1 MYTQMRICIYVMLT
15 DRSIWLTHAQ
25 SGYLSSM
32 MIGSDQAGGQTVPN
46 LEVLIVLFFC
56 CCACFLTFRGW
67 CKSRGILKNRALYLG
82 SPRCK
87 WPYLPRVCKCHC
99 MMYNFWVHS
108 IQFVL
113 IQIRADDNIG
123 VFVRMR
129 QLADVRLYVHG
140 VAGKVTEKQMLRLA
154 LGKSSAALDS
164 NYKCLE
170 PTSPLMK
177 DQVCLLVYVCV
188 QFDMCDTYAHVYSN
202 VRAYKFFEHI
212 ELPAKLLV
220 YFVRSNKSNMTQC
233 ILMRVEHAC
242 GDMHIHTKWWEVT
255 NQSLCKPSHPPKQCA
270 HLISLTRFYF
280 FTRNSL
286 QALLEIRFTWYTH
299 RYGKMRMGMTASGT
313 RSPGNLSFCAK
324 ISNRVWVSVMLIL
337 HCICYVYC
345 QIQPMTNVNW
355 NPGHWLYSMWVQY
368 TNTSHDDVLPVCYQ
382 WFVAGTENLQVAY
395 AT

>member
-1 MYTQMRICIYVMLT
+1 
-15 DRSIWLTHAQ
+15 
-25 SGYLSSM
+25 
-32 MIGSDQAGGQTVPN
+32 
-46 LEVLIVLFFC
+46 
-56 CCACFLTFRGW
+56 
-67 CKSRGILKNRALYLG
+67 
-82 SPRCK
+82 
-87 WPYLPRVCKCHC
+87 

-188 QFDMCDTYAHVYSN
+188 QFDMCDTYAYVYSN
-202 VRAYKFFEHI
+202 VRAYIHFEHI

-220 YFVRSNKSNMTQC
+220 YFIRSNKSNMTQC

-242 GDMHIHTKWWEVT
+242 GDMHIHTKW
-255 NQSLCKPSHPPKQCA
+255 
-270 HLISLTRFYF
+270 
-280 FTRNSL
+280 
-286 QALLEIRFTWYTH
+286 
-299 RYGKMRMGMTASGT
+299 
-313 RSPGNLSFCAK
+313 
-324 ISNRVWVSVMLIL
+324 
-337 HCICYVYC
+337 
-345 QIQPMTNVNW
+345 
-355 NPGHWLYSMWVQY
+355 
-368 TNTSHDDVLPVCYQ
+368 
-382 WFVAGTENLQVAY
+382 
-395 AT
+395 